1 MKHKNLR
8 GVSLRVIPIRVVLM
22 VLHIYFPITM
32 MLKME
37 AFNSLHDLATKSGYE
52 DKIIQHINTT
62 NSEFYPQF
70 GGPKNLD
77 ELQNQFYM
85 TPTNFVMFLNPYEYA
100 PYAAGIREISMPYSW
115 IR

>member
-1 MKHKNLR
+1 
-8 GVSLRVIPIRVVLM
+8 
-22 VLHIYFPITM
+22 M
-32 MLKME
+32 MLKMKG
-37 AFNSLHDLATKSGYE
+37 FNSLHDLATKSGYE
-52 DKIIQHINTT
+52 DKIIQRINSM

-100 PYAAGIREISMPYSW
+100 PYAAGIREFSMPYSW